1 MTPEGAVKKE
11 IKEAL
16 KAHGAYF
23 FMPVPT
29 GLGKR
34 TVDFLVCFNG
44 RFLAI
49 EAKAPGKTATAL
61 QRKTLREISAAGGIA
76 VTATCWNE
84 VRNFLEDH
92 NAL

>member
-29 GLGKR
+29 GMGKK

-49 EAKAPGKTATAL
+49 EAKAPGKIATAL
-61 QRKTLREISAAGGIA
+61 QKNCLREIAAAGGIA
-76 VTATCWNE
+76 VTATCWDE
-84 VRNFLEDH
+84 VRSVLDDYV
-92 NAL
+92 L